1 MLVPFAIEEA
11 NALYQR
17 HMHVSLALWQMWKTR
32 DECITAESGLEHLP
46 GIEGA
51 TESLNKLQF
60 KVRFLQLFMLHLF
73 EMFYN
78 LDRFRLGI
86 GSGNVT

>member
-46 GIEGA
+46 GIEGV
-51 TESLNKLQF
+51 TESLSKLQF
-60 KVRFLQLFMLHLF
+60 KVRFYTCSCYTLLRCFT
-73 EMFYN
+73 
-78 LDRFRLGI
+78 I
-86 GSGNVT
+86 